1 MSGNA
6 KNNIQKTT
14 FEQTNEQAAAH
25 EVTDCPWLVS
35 LHGGHSGEF
44 CDHAEGTLAGIVAAA
59 CAQGFTVYGVTE
71 HAPRLEPGL
80 LYEEEKEMGWTSD
93 TLVHMFD
100 HYAARVAALAQEYR
114 GKLEVLRGFEA
125 EVVPREVYVARALD
139 LKRQYQFD
147 YLVGS
152 VHYVAGYII
161 DYRKERF
168 DAACAASGG
177 LEGMCI
183 AYYRDYAAMCRD
195 LKPEVAAHF
204 DLVRRNA
211 PDEECIATPA
221 IREAAFAALE
231 AVKASGAILDINT
244 GAYRKGFG
252 RPYPAP
258 WILREARRLGIPVCF
273 GDDSHRAS
281 EVGSHFAQA
290 RQYLLDHGYTGI
302 TALRRGE
309 GGLMQVKI
317 PL

>member
-1 MSGNA
+1 MNDNV
-6 KNNIQKTT
+6 KNNIQDASLK
-14 FEQTNEQAAAH
+14 QTNDQSAPCK
-25 EVTDCPWLVS
+25 VTDRPWLVS
-35 LHGGHSGEF
+35 LHGGHSGEY
-44 CDHAEGTLAGIVAAA
+44 CDHAEGPLADIVAAA
-59 CAQGFTVYGVTE
+59 CDQGFRVYGVTE

-80 LYEEEKEMGWTSD
+80 LYEEEKKMGWTND
-93 TLVHMFD
+93 RLVGMFD
-100 HYAARVAALAQEYR
+100 QYAARVASLAQEYQGR
-114 GKLEVLRGFEA
+114 LEILRGFEA

-177 LEGMCI
+177 LEAMCI

-211 PDEECIATPA
+211 PDEESIATPV
-221 IREAAFAALE
+221 IRESAFAALE

-258 WILREARRLGIPVCF
+258 WILREAFRLGVPVCF

-281 EVGSHFAQA
+281 EVGSYFDEA
-290 RQYLLDHGYTGI
+290 RAYLLAHGYTEI
-302 TALRRGE
+302 TTLRRGE